1 MFERLPCHEVSP
13 LDFDTFV
20 RRPVIVIMTR
30 FIVTRLPQNAAAAF
44 AAGLPWPYQIYVYST
59 NGKRNE
65 KSRQG
70 REAQPRCTE
79 TEAVASA
86 CASVCVCVWVCVY
99 ATTLKM
105 FWVIWRHKH
114 KSVL

>member
-1 MFERLPCHEVSP
+1 MLHAS
-13 LDFDTFV
+13 
-20 RRPVIVIMTR
+20 
-30 FIVTRLPQNAAAAF
+30 AAAF

-70 REAQPRCTE
+70 RETQPRCTA

-86 CASVCVCVWVCVY
+86 CASVCVCV
-99 ATTLKM
+99 
-105 FWVIWRHKH
+105 
-114 KSVL
+114 SVRICNDTQNVLGYMKT